1 MKINLVLRRA
11 LLSLSHPVSIAAI
24 IVVLLN
30 DHWWRRVAPSW
41 FTGKIGDFAWLIF
54 APFLLAVILA
64 WLLPRREKIV
74 GAVAIIGVGLI
85 FGLAKT
91 VPAFHALTI
100 GVLEF
105 LTGWPNVLRLDP
117 TDLLAM
123 PALLIAWWIWEHSA
137 TRSIHLPN
145 RGWVLLPLA
154 VLATMADSAQANYG
168 INCLEQKEGA
178 ILAVSSYSSY
188 ASRDGGLTW
197 TESDIEPE
205 ARYCRLEANEVVGPD
220 NKLQRFRF
228 TANGQVERS
237 DDGGQTW
244 QAEYLLQDV
253 TEAQQVYVGQNQRGN
268 PSVVSGALDAVIDA
282 STGNLIVGVGYQGVL
297 VRTPDGTWQ
306 AIGMGQ
312 YQPIDLHQPD
322 TVVSLLAGEILAA
335 LVVFVLTVGTTAPG
349 KLSRKA
355 RLGLLLGWLAFGGG
369 VAIRVMFLQPGG
381 YSQTGSQF
389 FVYGVIIA
397 GVLAAMVAVVRLTA
411 LFKINATAVWAT
423 LGVSVLAALLFLVP
437 FIVWSQNGI
446 PSYVSALTYAAV
458 LVVVTCIVGQRYLRR
473 HAVAPQSLTTA

>member
-1 MKINLVLRRA
+1 
-11 LLSLSHPVSIAAI
+11 
-24 IVVLLN
+24 
-30 DHWWRRVAPSW
+30 
-41 FTGKIGDFAWLIF
+41 
-54 APFLLAVILA
+54 
-64 WLLPRREKIV
+64 
-74 GAVAIIGVGLI
+74 VGLI

-91 VPAFHALTI
+91 VPAFHALAI
-100 GVLEF
+100 DVLEF
-105 LTGWPNVLRLDP
+105 LTGWPNVLRLDSA
-117 TDLLAM
+117 DLIAL
-123 PALLIAWWIWEHSA
+123 PALLIAWWIWEKSA
-137 TRSIHLPN
+137 TRSIRLSN

-178 ILAVSSYSSY
+178 ILAISAYSSY
-188 ASRDGGLTW
+188 TSRDGGLTW
-197 TESDIEPE
+197 TASDIEPKT
-205 ARYCRLEANEVVGPD
+205 RYCGLKVSEVS
-220 NKLQRFRF
+220 NSINQRERFRF

-244 QAEYLLQDV
+244 QAEYLFQGV

-282 STGNLIVGVGYQGVL
+282 STGNLIIGVGYQGVL

-306 AIGMGQ
+306 AIGVGQ

-335 LVVFVLTVGTTAPG
+335 LVVFVLTVATIAPG

-355 RLGLLLGWLAFGGG
+355 RLGLLLGWLAFSGG

-381 YSQTGSQF
+381 YSQTGNQF
-389 FVYGVIIA
+389 FAYGVVIA
-397 GVLAAMVAVVRLTA
+397 GLLAAVVAAIRLTA
-411 LFKINATAVWAT
+411 MFKLNPTAVWAT
-423 LGVSVLAALLFLVP
+423 LGVSALASLLFLVP
-437 FIVWSQNGI
+437 FLVWSQNGI
-446 PSYVSALTYAAV
+446 PSYISALTYAAV

-473 HAVAPQSLTTA
+473 YAITPHNLTTA

>member
-1 MKINLVLRRA
+1 MSNPAFRRA
-11 LLSLSHPVSIAAI
+11 LLSLSHPVSVLGI

-30 DHWWRRVAPSW
+30 DHWWRRAAPSW
-41 FTGKIGDFAWLIF
+41 LTGKIGDFAWLLF
-54 APFLLAVILA
+54 APFLLAALLA
-64 WLLPRREKIV
+64 WLLPQRERLV
-74 GAVAIIGVGLI
+74 GSVAIIGVGLI

-100 GVLEF
+100 DVLEF
-105 LTGWPNVLRLDP
+105 MTGWPNVLRLDP
-117 TDLLAM
+117 TDLLAL
-123 PALLIAWWIWEHSA
+123 PALLIAWWIWRQSA
-137 TRSIHLPN
+137 TRSIRLPD

-168 INCLEQKEGA
+168 VNCLEQKEGV

-197 TESDIEPE
+197 TESDIESE
-205 ARYCRLEANEVVGPD
+205 TRYCRLEENEVVGPD
-220 NKLQRFRF
+220 NNLQRFRF
-228 TANGQVERS
+228 TANGQVDRS

-282 STGNLIVGVGYQGVL
+282 STGNLIIGVGYQGVL

-306 AIGMGQ
+306 AIGVGQ
-312 YQPIDLHQPD
+312 YQPIDLQQPD

-335 LVVFVLTVGTTAPG
+335 LVVFVLTAGTITPG
-349 KLSRKA
+349 ELSRKA
-355 RLGLLLGWLAFGGG
+355 RLGLLLGWLAFSGG

-389 FVYGVIIA
+389 FAYGVIIA
-397 GVLAAMVAVVRLTA
+397 GVLGIAVAASRLMA
-411 LFKINATAVWAT
+411 LFKTNVTAVWAT
-423 LGVSVLAALLFLVP
+423 LGVSALAVLLFLVP
-437 FIVWSQNGI
+437 FLVWSQNGI
-446 PSYVSALTYAAV
+446 PSYVAALTYAVV

-473 HAVAPQSLTTA
+473 YAIAPQSLTTA